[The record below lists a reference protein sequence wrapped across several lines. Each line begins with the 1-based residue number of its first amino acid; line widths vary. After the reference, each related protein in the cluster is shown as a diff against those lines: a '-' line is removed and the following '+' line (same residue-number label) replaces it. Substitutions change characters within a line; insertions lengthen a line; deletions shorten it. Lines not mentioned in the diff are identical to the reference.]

1 MSEWQTNCAKNAGI
15 LISCEFKS
23 HYSDLHRSVGMADE
37 TDLKSVGLYNRVGS
51 SPMSGIVTSGRVA
64 IGRQVELRT
73 RIL

>member
-1 MSEWQTNCAKNAGI
+1 
-15 LISCEFKS
+15 
-23 HYSDLHRSVGMADE
+23 MADE

-51 SPMSGIVTSGRVA
+51 SPMSGIVTSGCVA